1 MSYSDSPRIDSREFL
16 DRNPYISIV
25 VITFNSQGTIRDC
38 LSSVF
43 GVSYPKES
51 YEVIVVD
58 AGSSDKTLEIIK
70 DFPVDRV
77 IIKEKAL
84 RGEARNIGMQE
95 AKGEIVAMIDS
106 DLSSTNSFWL
116 DTVVA
121 KFNDPDVAMVTG
133 SGIVP
138 LPKKDMNFFQR
149 ASFFMSIH
157 PDMLKEED

>member
-1 MSYSDSPRIDSREFL
+1 L
-16 DRNPYISIV
+16 DRKPYISIV
-25 VITFNSQGTIRDC
+25 VITFNSEKTIQDC

-43 GVSYPKES
+43 RVSYPKES
-51 YEVIVVD
+51 YEVVVVD
-58 AGSSDKTLEIIK
+58 AGSNDKTLKIVK
-70 DFPVDRV
+70 DFPVDKV

-84 RGEARNIGMQE
+84 RGEARNIGVQE

-106 DLSSTNSFWL
+106 DLSSTNSLWL

-138 LPKKDMNFFQR
+138 LPKKNMNFLQR
-149 ASFFMSIH
+149 AFFFTSIH
-157 PDMLKEED
+157 PDMLKEEDQNGR

>member
-1 MSYSDSPRIDSREFL
+1 MDPK
-16 DRNPYISIV
+16 PYVSIV
-25 VITFNSQGTIRDC
+25 VITFNSEKTIRDC

-43 GVSYPKES
+43 KVGYPRES

-58 AGSSDKTLEIIK
+58 AGSSDKTLKIVK
-70 DFPVDRV
+70 DFPVDNV
-77 IIKEKAL
+77 VIKEKAL
-84 RGEARNIGMQE
+84 RGEARNIGVQE

-106 DLSSTNSFWL
+106 DLSSTNSLWL

-121 KFNDPDVAMVTG
+121 KFKDPDVAMVTG

-138 LPKKDMNFFQR
+138 LPKKNMNFFQK
-149 ASFFMSIH
+149 AFFFMSIH

>member
-1 MSYSDSPRIDSREFL
+1 M
-16 DRNPYISIV
+16 DRKPYISIV
-25 VITFNSQGTIRDC
+25 VITFNSEKTIRAC

-43 GVSYPKES
+43 RVSYPKES

-58 AGSSDKTLEIIK
+58 AGSNDKTLKIVK
-70 DFPVDRV
+70 DFPVDKV

-84 RGEARNIGMQE
+84 RGEARNIGVQE

-106 DLSSTNSFWL
+106 DLSSTNSLWL
-116 DTVVA
+116 DMVVA

-138 LPKKDMNFFQR
+138 LPKKDMNFLQR
-149 ASFFMSIH
+149 TFFFMSIH
-157 PDMLKEED
+157 PDMLKEEDQNGR